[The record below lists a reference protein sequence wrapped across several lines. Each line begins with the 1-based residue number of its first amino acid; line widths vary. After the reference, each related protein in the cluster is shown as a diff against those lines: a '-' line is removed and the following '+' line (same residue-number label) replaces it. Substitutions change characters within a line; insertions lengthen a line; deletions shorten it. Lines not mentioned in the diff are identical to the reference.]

1 MQREMPAELLSPLDL
16 LRVPGN
22 ALGFLVRRRLAWS
35 RGPVE
40 PADEP
45 KEHLFEWLAPAA
57 RAEAEAAARDLAA
70 RYDLAALRARSSRLH
85 FCENLALLAG
95 LERLVGARELPAAPD
110 GVRRAL
116 DVGCGLFQ
124 YATALQ
130 RFLAGDARGPTRA
143 LEVRGIE
150 LDARGLYKDGH
161 SRADHARA
169 HARLAGEGVSFEE
182 ADFLARRFPPQDV
195 VTLFYPFLTR
205 HALLAWGLP
214 LTCLRPRELL
224 THAVAT
230 LRPGGWLLVANQ
242 TDGEFTELAR
252 HLAGLPLEIVARV
265 ELSSP
270 LVPYSEATSERV
282 GSLWSRAR
290 A

>member
-1 MQREMPAELLSPLDL
+1 MQRKMPAELLSPLDL

-40 PADEP
+40 LADEP
-45 KEHLFEWLAPAA
+45 KEHLFEWLEPAA
-57 RAEAEAAARDLAA
+57 RAEAEATARELATRHDLS
-70 RYDLAALRARSSRLH
+70 ALRARSSRLH
-85 FCENLALLAG
+85 FCENLALCAG
-95 LERLVGARELPAAPD
+95 LERLVGSRELPVSPD

-130 RFLAGDARGPTRA
+130 RFLARGTRGPACA
-143 LEVRGIE
+143 LELRAIE
-150 LDARGLYKDGH
+150 LDARGLYRDGH

-169 HARLAGEGVSFEE
+169 HARLAGEGVAFEE
-182 ADFLARRFPPQDV
+182 ADFLARTFAPQDV

-205 HALLAWGLP
+205 QALLAWGLP
-214 LTCLRPRELL
+214 LACLRPRELL
-224 THAVAT
+224 AHAVTT

-242 TDGEFTELAR
+242 TDTEFTELAR
-252 HLAGLPLEIVARV
+252 YLATLPFEPMAHAALA
-265 ELSSP
+265 SP
-270 LVPYSEATSERV
+270 LVPYFEATSERV
-282 GSLWSRAR
+282 GSLWRR
-290 A
+290 V

>member
-22 ALGFLVRRRLAWS
+22 ALGFLVRRRLSWS

-40 PADEP
+40 LANEP
-45 KEHLFEWLAPAA
+45 KEALFEWLAPAA
-57 RAEAEAAARDLAA
+57 RGEAEATARALDA

-85 FCENLALLAG
+85 YCENLALLAG
-95 LERLVGARELPAAPD
+95 LERLVGARELPASPD

-130 RFLAGDARGPTRA
+130 RFLARGTRGPACA
-143 LEVRGIE
+143 LELRAIE
-150 LDARGLYKDGH
+150 LDARGLHRDGH

-169 HARLAGEGVSFEE
+169 HAHLAGPGVSFEE
-182 ADFLARRFPPQDV
+182 ADFLARTFPPQDV

-214 LTCLRPRELL
+214 LACLRPRELFA
-224 THAVAT
+224 HAVAT
-230 LRPGGWLLVANQ
+230 LRPGGWLLVVNQ
-242 TDGEFTELAR
+242 TSTERELLTKR
-252 HLAGLPLEIVARV
+252 RAGLDV
-265 ELSSP
+265 ELVAEAPFASK
-270 LVPYSEATSERV
+270 LVPYGERTEERV
-282 GSLWSRAR
+282 GSLLRR
-290 A
+290 T